1 MNIPKYYEEPKTL
14 HLGTMP
20 YRAYYIPFEADKSA
34 GDILETAREDS
45 KKVTMLSGDWKFHY
59 YSSRFDVEEK
69 FTCPEYK
76 ADDFDT
82 IPVPSCWQI
91 LGYDRNQYTN
101 VNYPFP
107 YDAPYM
113 PEENPCGAYIK
124 KFNMTEDKLESK
136 NFLNFEGVD
145 SCFYVWVNGKFAGYS
160 QISHSTSEFDVSDYL
175 KSGENILAVLV
186 LKWCDG
192 SYLEDQD
199 KFRFSG
205 IFRDVYLV
213 TRPNEHI
220 RDYFA
225 KSEVSSDG
233 KKAKILVDIEYYN
246 KHIPTDCILM
256 EADQNTGRFS
266 EDGKRLIG
274 QAKGKVLGTKQV
286 TDGHVEFKI
295 ESPVLW
301 NAENPALY
309 TLLLTTGE
317 ETIVQRVAL
326 RRVEIIDSVIYINK
340 VAVKMKGVNRH
351 DSDPYTGASINRQQ
365 ALKDF
370 NLMKRHNVNGIR
382 TSHYPGSPWF
392 LQMCDEIGFYVIS
405 ESDIESHGA
414 TSFYGG
420 GSLSTFGD
428 IVQMD
433 IFYDA
438 IRDRIE
444 SNVRRNKNCGSII
457 IWSLGNESG
466 YSKAFEEAAGWIKL
480 YDNTR
485 LTHYE
490 SSIYET
496 GSHKNDTSMLD
507 VYSKMY
513 DSLEKID
520 DYFNNKENTKPYVL
534 CEFIHAMGNGPGDIE
549 DYFEKIYKEDRF
561 VGGFVWEWCD
571 HAVYMGKTIEGKDK
585 FYYGGDFGEYP
596 HDGNFCVDGLVFPDR
611 RVGTGLLEYKNVIR
625 PVRASIEDLTSGKI
639 HFENKLDFTNLKD
652 YLAVN
657 YDVVCNG
664 QIVGSGV
671 IEALD
676 IPARTGKTVTVSVN
690 PPEEGIS
697 YLNLNYILKED
708 KPYAAKGHVLGFD
721 QLLIKEGRYQA
732 EGCADN
738 KAENTVNKEGLTAN
752 KAENI
757 ADKIEKP
764 ALRGILVIEEER
776 QIIIT
781 GANFR
786 YVYNKLTAAFDI
798 LINNQVSY
806 LDKPM
811 EFNIFRAPTDNDRN
825 IKTEW
830 QKAGYDKKMVR
841 VYNTGIESGEE
852 VKITS
857 TAALNAIQMQHI
869 IDMEVKWTIHQNG
882 SIVIALSAV
891 RNTDMPYLPRFGL
904 RMFMPKTYTKAEYFA
919 YGPYESYIDKH
930 RCTYRGKFE
939 QNVSDMYEDYIRP
952 QENSSHYGCQYL
964 KLSDGQNNSFEVT
977 GAEDFSFNVSEY
989 TQEELTEKQHNFE
1002 LEKSGHTV
1010 VCLDYKNS
1018 GIGSNSCGP
1027 ELIKKYRLDEEKIA
1041 FNWNFSFPDCE

>member
-1 MNIPKYYEEPKTL
+1 MKLQKYYEDPNTL

-20 YRAYYIPFEADKSA
+20 HRAYYIPFEAGKSA
-34 GDILETAREDS
+34 GEILETAREDS

-59 YSSRFDVEEK
+59 YNNRFDVDDK
-69 FTCPEYK
+69 FIESEYN
-76 ADDFDT
+76 ADNFDT

-124 KFNMTEDKLESK
+124 KFYMAEEKLSGK

-145 SCFYVWVNGKFAGYS
+145 SCFYVWVNGKFVGYS
-160 QISHSTSEFDVSDYL
+160 QVSHSTSEFDVSDFL
-175 KSGENILAVLV
+175 KTGENTLAVLV

-213 TRPNEHI
+213 TRQKEHI

-225 KSEVSSDG
+225 KSEVSSDC
-233 KKAKILVDIEYYN
+233 KKAKILIDIEYFN
-246 KHIPTDCILM
+246 EKI
-256 EADQNTGRFS
+256 EADCVLLEPDQKTGIFS
-266 EDGKRLIG
+266 EDGKKLLG
-274 QAKGKVLGTKQV
+274 EAKGNILETKPV
-286 TDGHVEFKI
+286 TSGHVEFEI
-295 ESPVLW
+295 DNPILW
-301 NAENPALY
+301 NAENPVLY
-309 TLLLTTGE
+309 TVLLKTAE

-326 RRVEIIDSVIYINK
+326 RRVEIIDSVIYVNK
-340 VAVKMKGVNRH
+340 VAIKIKGVNRH
-351 DSDPYTGASINRQQ
+351 DSDPYTGASINQKQ

-370 NLMKRHNVNGIR
+370 TIMKLHNINGIR
-382 TSHYPGSPWF
+382 TSHYPDSPWF

-420 GSLSTFGD
+420 GYQNTFGD

-438 IRDRIE
+438 ICDRIE

-466 YSKAFEEAAGWIKL
+466 YSKAFEDAASWIKS

-490 SSIYET
+490 SSVHET
-496 GSHKNDTSMLD
+496 GGHKNDTTMLD

-513 DSLEKID
+513 DSLEMID
-520 DYFNNKENTKPYVL
+520 EYFSDESNKKPYVL

-549 DYFEKIYKEDRF
+549 DYFEKIYNEDRF

-596 HDGNFCVDGLVFPDR
+596 HDGNFCVDGLIFPDR

-625 PVRASIEDLTSGKI
+625 PVRASIEDLNSGKI
-639 HFENKLDFTNLKD
+639 YFENKLDFTNLKD
-652 YLAVN
+652 YLKVT

-664 QIVGSGV
+664 HTVGSGV
-671 IEALD
+671 IEDLD
-676 IPARTGKTVTVSVN
+676 IPAGTGKAVSVSFN
-690 PPEEGIS
+690 LPSDGIS

-708 KPYAAKGHVLGFD
+708 KPYASKGHSLGFD
-721 QLLIKEGRYQA
+721 QLLIKEGRYKSESCVVA
-732 EGCADN
+732 E
-738 KAENTVNKEGLTAN
+738 KAAN
-752 KAENI
+752 
-757 ADKIEKP
+757 KIEK
-764 ALRGILVIEEER
+764 AADKAVKTDLSGIQIAEEER

-786 YVYNKLTAAFDI
+786 YVYNKVTAAFDS
-798 LINNQVSY
+798 LVNNQVSY

-825 IKTEW
+825 IKLEW
-830 QKAGYDKKMVR
+830 QKAGYDKQIVR
-841 VYNTGIESGEE
+841 VYNTSVVTGDE
-852 VKITS
+852 VEITS
-857 TAALNAIQMQHI
+857 TVALTAIQMQHI
-869 IDMEVKWTIHQNG
+869 IDIEVKWTIHQTG
-882 SIVIALSAV
+882 SIAIALNAV
-891 RNTDMPYLPRFGL
+891 RNAVMPYLPRFGL
-904 RMFMPKTYTKAEYFA
+904 RMFMPKEFGKAEYFA

-930 RCTYRGKFE
+930 RCTYMGKFE
-939 QNVSDMYEDYIRP
+939 QKVADMYEDYIRP

-964 KLSDGQNNSFEVT
+964 KVSDGQNNFFEVT

-989 TQEELTEKQHNFE
+989 TQEELTQKQHNFE

-1041 FNWNFSFPDCE
+1041 FNWKLTFPGC